1 MNLVGILKA
10 ESSCAA
16 PSFPKLGHTHTRTH
30 QPEASGVYSSH
41 RSAELRA
48 RGSHLQQLEQ
58 GAPQNALFHSE
69 ALFAAAPL
77 RLQRPRAFLPP
88 PLPLHQEQIRS
99 AYTRGTPASQAAFF
113 VQPHRSL

>member
-88 PLPLHQEQIRS
+88 PPPPPPR
-99 AYTRGTPASQAAFF
+99 AN
-113 VQPHRSL
+113 